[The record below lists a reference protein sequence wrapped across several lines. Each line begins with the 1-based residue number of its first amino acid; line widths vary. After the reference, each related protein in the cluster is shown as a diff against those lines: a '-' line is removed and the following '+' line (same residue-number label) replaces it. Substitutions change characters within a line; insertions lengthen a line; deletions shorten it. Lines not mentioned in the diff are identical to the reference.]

1 MKYFIQIN
9 LGPRA
14 RDWQSLA
21 EDEQK
26 AIAAG
31 YQRINQT
38 PGVTPAGVQL
48 QPPEAAVTVR
58 VADGVTQ
65 TTQGPIVAPDD
76 ALDGYFV
83 YEADSLQDAIE
94 VAAQVPAAGMGGA
107 IEVRPTVEW

>member
-1 MKYFIQIN
+1 MKYFIQIS
-9 LGPRA
+9 LGPKA
-14 RDWQSLA
+14 RDWQSLP
-21 EDEQK
+21 EDQQK

-31 YQRINQT
+31 YQQINQT

-65 TTQGPIVAPDD
+65 TTEGPLVPTDV

-83 YEADSLQDAIE
+83 YEGESLQDAIE
-94 VAAQVPAAGMGGA
+94 VAARVPAASMGGT